1 MKSKNFLIKRDYGK
15 KKIYGNCTKA
25 HTPFRWHKDA
35 FKLAQKNKGILF
47 SSPFS
52 LRAVD
57 LLESL
62 NAKLYKIASFEITDL
77 KLINYI
83 ASKKTHNNLD

>member
-1 MKSKNFLIKRDYGK
+1 MEKKNLWEFYKKLIHHLDGIKFL
-15 KKIYGNCTKA
+15 
-25 HTPFRWHKDA
+25 
-35 FKLAQKNKGILF
+35 LAQKNKGILF

-62 NAKLYKIASFEITDL
+62 NVKLYKIASFEITDL

-83 ASKKTHNNLD
+83 ASKKNP